1 MLDERTPEQL
11 QEDWVGRLQPM
22 RPVWEDELS
31 ADTVQ
36 HITVAVPVEE
46 PLASVPLPLDVPQH
60 PPQQQQRGHVR
71 RRHAGRRPL
80 WKRFAIGL
88 AAVVGLMTAVT
99 LVLPPLDLLVLGV
112 DARPGEG
119 YVTRTDSI
127 MMLSVQPRRAR
138 LNLLS
143 LPRDLFINVPG
154 YNASQRINTI
164 NLLGEMDE
172 LGSGPDLLADS
183 IEGSFGIGPD
193 RYVRMNFNAFVQ
205 MVDAVGGLRINV
217 PKAIVD
223 YQYPTENY
231 GTMTVRFE
239 PGWQRMNG
247 ETALIYAR
255 TRHADDDYGRAERQQ
270 QVVTALARKLANP
283 LNWIPAGVAVS
294 RNVDTNM
301 NPIEMGL
308 YAPAV
313 MVGSLNMNRLVVNRD
328 YILPGAQGAVP
339 DYEKLGPWLDGRFD

>member
-1 MLDERTPEQL
+1 M
-11 QEDWVGRLQPM
+11 GM
-22 RPVWEDELS
+22 
-31 ADTVQ
+31 
-36 HITVAVPVEE
+36 
-46 PLASVPLPLDVPQH
+46 
-60 PPQQQQRGHVR
+60 
-71 RRHAGRRPL
+71 
-80 WKRFAIGL
+80 
-88 AAVVGLMTAVT
+88 AALVGLMMVVT
-99 LVLPPLDLLVLGV
+99 LILPPLDLLVLGV
-112 DARPGEG
+112 DARSGEG

-127 MMLSVQPRRAR
+127 MVLGIQPRLAR

-154 YNASQRINTI
+154 YSASQRINTI
-164 NLLGEMDE
+164 NMLGEQVE
-172 LGSGPDLLADS
+172 AGSGPDLLADS
-183 IEGSFGIGPD
+183 IEGSFGIAPD
-193 RYVRMNFNAFVQ
+193 RYVRLNFDAFVQ
-205 MVDAVGGLRINV
+205 VVDAVGGVRINV

-239 PGWQRMNG
+239 PGWQHMNG

-270 QVVTALARKLANP
+270 QVMTALARKLANP
-283 LNWIPAGVAVS
+283 LTWIPSGIAVS

-328 YILPGAQGAVP
+328 YVLPGAQGAVP
-339 DYEKLGPWLDGRFD
+339 NYEKLGPWLDGRFD

>member
-1 MLDERTPEQL
+1 MTVDERTPEQR
-11 QEDWVGRLQPM
+11 QEDWVGRMQPM
-22 RPVWEDELS
+22 YPVQEEGQTGE
-31 ADTVQ
+31 AVQ
-36 HITVAVPVEE
+36 PVLPVEKKPGPPRLPQAVRQRQRGRFPRLLRRVGVGVAV
-46 PLASVPLPLDVPQH
+46 A
-60 PPQQQQRGHVR
+60 
-71 RRHAGRRPL
+71 
-80 WKRFAIGL
+80 
-88 AAVVGLMTAVT
+88 VGLMAAIT

-127 MMLSVQPRRAR
+127 MVLGVQPRRAR

-154 YNASQRINTI
+154 YSASQRINTI
-164 NLLGEMDE
+164 NVLGEMDE
-172 LGSGPDLLADS
+172 AGTGPDLLAAS
-183 IEGSFGIGPD
+183 IEQSFGVGPD
-193 RYVRMNFNAFVQ
+193 RYVRLNFDAFVGV
-205 MVDAVGGLRINV
+205 VDAVGGLRINV

-223 YQYPTENY
+223 YQYPTADY

-239 PGWQRMNG
+239 AGWQRMDG

-283 LNWIPAGVAVS
+283 INWVPAGVAVS

-313 MVGSLNMNRLVVNRD
+313 MVGSLNMQRLVVNRD

-339 DYEKLGPWLDGRFD
+339 NYEKLGPWLDGRFD